1 MMIIFAR
8 LFPALLHLK
17 SICIS
22 HQGGLSTH
30 LLESK
35 DLFELKKLRD
45 KGKVIIYK
53 ACGGQA
59 ERLTS
64 LLMVTSLGILCRS
77 HHNIQVSSAR
87 AEVSYKYAI

>member
-1 MMIIFAR
+1 MIIFAR

-45 KGKVIIYK
+45 KGKAFVYKSIDEVLFVLIMRKGHNFGQHRDVI
-53 ACGGQA
+53 
-59 ERLTS
+59 ES
-64 LLMVTSLGILCRS
+64 L
-77 HHNIQVSSAR
+77 
-87 AEVSYKYAI
+87 

>member
-1 MMIIFAR
+1 MIIFAR

-59 ERLTS
+59 EHLTS

-87 AEVSYKYAI
+87 EVSYKYAV

>member
-1 MMIIFAR
+1 MIIFAR

-35 DLFELKKLRD
+35 DLFELKMLSRD
-45 KGKVIIYK
+45 RLEKKV
-53 ACGGQA
+53 CQDN
-59 ERLTS
+59 LTKYS
-64 LLMVTSLGILCRS
+64 IDA
-77 HHNIQVSSAR
+77 IQIGRFKHITISWYSNDIKVGSNQ
-87 AEVSYKYAI
+87 V